1 MLTDCGLSDTAT
13 PVPRARGTLGG
24 MTTFIVERAED
35 GSISHRQEA
44 DPQAWLGEG
53 ELTINVSHSSLNYK
67 DAMALAG
74 DKGVMRIS
82 PLVPGIDAV
91 GTTEDG
97 TLVTCNGA
105 GLGEFRHG
113 GYTSLQRVPA
123 EATVEVPQCFSAE
136 QAAAIG
142 TAGYTAALCVNALL
156 DHGLP
161 PAEEAAPV
169 LVTGATGGVG
179 SIAVNLLSNL
189 GYKVT
194 ALTGRQ
200 DELGEYLSALGAQD
214 VLDRSAFMDPGK
226 PLQKARFAGAVDTLG
241 GTPLA
246 NVLSQIQW
254 GGVVASTG
262 LASSPQLETTVMPF
276 ILRNV
281 TLTGVNSVDAPR
293 RYRERAWEL
302 LANHLDRDV
311 LDGLTTTVTLD
322 QVAEAGAN
330 LIEGRSHG
338 RTVVTIDA

>member
-1 MLTDCGLSDTAT
+1 
-13 PVPRARGTLGG
+13 

-35 GSISHRQEA
+35 GTVSHRQDS

-53 ELTINVSHSSLNYK
+53 ELTIQVSHSSLNYK

-74 DKGVMRIS
+74 DKGVMRTS

-97 TLVTCNGA
+97 SLVTCNGA

-113 GYTSLQRVPA
+113 GYTSVQQVP
-123 EATVEVPQCFSAE
+123 EDATVPVPDKFTAE

-142 TAGYTAALCVNALL
+142 TAGYTAALCVNALI
-156 DHGLP
+156 DHGLSSP
-161 PAEEAAPV
+161 EESGPV

-179 SIAVNLLSNL
+179 SIAVNLLHNL

-194 ALTGRQ
+194 AVTGRL
-200 DELGEYLSALGAQD
+200 DELGEYLTALGAD
-214 VLDRSAFMDPGK
+214 DIVDRAELTDTGK
-226 PLQKARFAGAVDTLG
+226 PLQKAQFAGAIDTLG

-246 NVLSQIQW
+246 NVLAQIEW

-262 LASSPQLETTVMPF
+262 LAASPKLETTVLPF

-293 RYRERAWEL
+293 DYRIRAWEL
-302 LANHLDRDV
+302 LAEHLDQKV
-311 LDGLTTTVTLD
+311 LDSMTTTITLD
-322 QVAEAGAN
+322 QVADAGTA
-330 LIEGRSHG
+330 LLEGRSHG
-338 RTVVTIDA
+338 RTVVAI